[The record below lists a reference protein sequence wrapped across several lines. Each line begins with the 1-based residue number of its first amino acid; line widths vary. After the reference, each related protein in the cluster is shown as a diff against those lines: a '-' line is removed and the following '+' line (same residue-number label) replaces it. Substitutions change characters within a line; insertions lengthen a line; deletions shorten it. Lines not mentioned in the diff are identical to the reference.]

1 VKVYDTG
8 DFPIGFMSV
17 VAAISGSLLLLIYP
31 MVVRLAASIMRPLTF
46 TFTLVS
52 SVLLTSCG

>member
-1 VKVYDTG
+1 MKVYDTG
-8 DFPIGFMSV
+8 DLPIGFMSV